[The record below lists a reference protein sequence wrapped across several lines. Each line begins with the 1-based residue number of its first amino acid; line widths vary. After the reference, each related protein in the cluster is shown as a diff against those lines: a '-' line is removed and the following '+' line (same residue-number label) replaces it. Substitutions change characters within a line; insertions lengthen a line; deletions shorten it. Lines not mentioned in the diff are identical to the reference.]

1 MSNPRQDRAGMY
13 LQTWLDHQ
21 PNPTSVNK
29 ERDGYLKRFF
39 ELADRDCAECNTDD
53 QYRKVWGAV
62 SGGLLVHLNSLDI
75 DSTALRSLHD
85 NLINS
90 ALLRPPEVKLGANI
104 SGQTKPLADE
114 WARACV
120 IALWERY
127 PDKRAQLSIDCKKHT
142 DIKPG
147 SIAKLVENFKN
158 GTLTR
163 GDLYNLVE
171 TARKR
176 IKTIGSKRLKDIL

>member
-13 LQTWLDHQ
+13 LQTWLKHK
-21 PNPTSVNK
+21 PNPNSVNK

-39 ELADRDCAECNTDD
+39 ELADRDFAECNTDD
-53 QYRKVWGAV
+53 QYRKVWAAV
-62 SGGLLVHLNSLDI
+62 SGGLLEHLNSLDI

-104 SGQTKPLADE
+104 SGQTKPLAEE

-120 IALWERY
+120 IALWERH

-142 DIKPG
+142 NIKPG
-147 SIAKLVENFKN
+147 CILDIVAKNK
-158 GTLTR
+158 
-163 GDLYNLVE
+163 
-171 TARKR
+171 
-176 IKTIGSKRLKDIL
+176 

>member
-21 PNPTSVNK
+21 PNPNSVNK

-39 ELADRDCAECNTDD
+39 ELADRDFAECNTDD
-53 QYRKVWGAV
+53 QYRKVWAAV
-62 SGGLLVHLNSLDI
+62 SGGLLEHLNSLDT
-75 DSTALRSLHD
+75 DSAALRSLHD

-104 SGQTKPLADE
+104 SGQTKPLAEE

-120 IALWERY
+120 IALWERH
-127 PDKRAQLSIDCKKHT
+127 PGTREQLSVDCSKYT

-158 GTLTR
+158 GTLAR

-176 IKTIGSKRLKDIL
+176 IETIGSKRLKDIL

>member
-13 LQTWLDHQ
+13 LQTWLKHK
-21 PNPTSVNK
+21 PNPDNSEQ
-29 ERDGYLKRFF
+29 ERANFLKTFL
-39 ELADRDCAECNTDD
+39 EKADKDFADCSTDD
-53 QYRKVWGAV
+53 QYRKVWAAV
-62 SGGLLVHLNSLDI
+62 SGGLLEHLDSLDI
-75 DSTALRSLHD
+75 DSAALRSLHD

-104 SGQTKPLADE
+104 SGQTKPLAEE

-120 IALWERY
+120 IALWERH
-127 PDKRAQLSIDCKKHT
+127 PGTREQLSVDCSKYT
-142 DIKPG
+142 DVKSG

-158 GTLTR
+158 GTLAR

-176 IKTIGSKRLKDIL
+176 IEAIGSKRLKDIL

>member
-13 LQTWLDHQ
+13 LQTWLKHK
-21 PNPTSVNK
+21 PNPDNSEQ
-29 ERDGYLKRFF
+29 ERANFLKTFL
-39 ELADRDCAECNTDD
+39 EKADKDFADCSTDD
-53 QYRKVWGAV
+53 QYRKVWAAV
-62 SGGLLVHLNSLDI
+62 SGGLLEHLNNLDI
-75 DSTALRSLHD
+75 DSAALRSLHD

-104 SGQTKPLADE
+104 SGQTKPLAEE

>member
-13 LQTWLDHQ
+13 LQTWLKHK
-21 PNPTSVNK
+21 PNPDNSEQ
-29 ERDGYLKRFF
+29 ERANFLKTFL
-39 ELADRDCAECNTDD
+39 EKADKDFADCSTDD
-53 QYRKVWGAV
+53 QYRKVWAAV
-62 SGGLLVHLNSLDI
+62 SGGLLEHLNSLDI

-104 SGQTKPLADE
+104 SGQTKPLAEE

-176 IKTIGSKRLKDIL
+176 IEAIGSKRLKDIL

>member
-21 PNPTSVNK
+21 PNPNNVNK

-39 ELADRDCAECNTDD
+39 ELADRDFAECNTDD
-53 QYRKVWGAV
+53 QYRKVWAAV
-62 SGGLLVHLNSLDI
+62 SGGLLEHLNSLDI

-104 SGQTKPLADE
+104 SGQTKPLAEE

-120 IALWERY
+120 IALWERH

-142 DIKPG
+142 NIKPG
-147 SIAKLVENFKN
+147 CILDIVAKNK
-158 GTLTR
+158 
-163 GDLYNLVE
+163 
-171 TARKR
+171 
-176 IKTIGSKRLKDIL
+176 